1 MKNNES
7 AARPQLLHS
16 SGKRF
21 LYPHELKFGQGERVR
36 ALEPYTVAL
45 AGDVGTITSV
55 PVSTTPI
62 YYVTVDRSGE
72 TGIIPERL
80 LEPE

>member
-1 MKNNES
+1 MS
-7 AARPQLLHS
+7 RPVLLHK
-16 SGKRF
+16 SGKRY
-21 LYPHELKFGQGERVR
+21 LLPDELKFGQGERVR
-36 ALEPYTVAL
+36 VLEKYTVAEPGD
-45 AGDVGTITSV
+45 AGTVTSV

>member
-1 MKNNES
+1 MTRS
-7 AARPQLLHS
+7 QLLHK

-21 LYPHELKFGQGERVR
+21 IPPEELKFGQGERVR
-36 ALEPYTVAL
+36 VLEKYTVAEP
-45 AGDVGTITSV
+45 GDVGTVTSV

>member
-1 MKNNES
+1 MTRQPIYHK
-7 AARPQLLHS
+7 

-21 LYPHELKFGQGERVR
+21 LFPDELKFGQGERVR
-36 ALEPYTVAL
+36 ALEAYSVAE
-45 AGDVGTITSV
+45 AGDTGTVTSV
-55 PVSTTPI
+55 PRSTSAI
-62 YYVTVDRSGE
+62 YYVTVDHSGE

>member
-1 MKNNES
+1 MKP
-7 AARPQLLHS
+7 RLLHS

-21 LYPHELKFGQGERVR
+21 LYPDELKFGQGERVR
-36 ALEPYTVAL
+36 ALEDYSVAQR
-45 AGDVGTITSV
+45 GDVGTVTSV

-62 YYVTVDRSGE
+62 YYVTVDTSGE